1 MLHRPLATLALLAA
15 LGCLLA
21 ASAAPVPAAATPE
34 APTPAAAIPAVPSP
48 AAGSAAPPPAS
59 NELTAVLELAQSP
72 ASAARLTALAA
83 TRLHPSQAHARQAA
97 VASLRPAA
105 STRAA
110 AERFAA
116 RRGLRVVR
124 ADAWSVTVAAAP
136 AWLAAAFGS
145 TLATTVAHGHR
156 YRHATS
162 TPTVPAVLRGAVV
175 GVVGLDE
182 RPAMHRHTPLPG
194 APAGTQDGDS
204 LRRAYGVPDSWRG
217 AGVTVATFNLSGWD
231 SSDLDTYARATGST
245 AHLTEIPI
253 APVTPADVR
262 TPVDGGDIEVALDA
276 EALLA
281 TAPEAAQRAYFG
293 DNSPGGVT
301 ALMDQAA
308 TDAEAHL
315 FQVFSTS
322 WGSCE
327 KYTDRT
333 SRAAYSRDVARM
345 VAAGVTVF
353 AASGDSGGY
362 DCADRNNPGPDNTTP
377 AVDFPA
383 SDANVVGVGG
393 TTLPASNERGWG
405 TAPDPM
411 DVSSYQGDGSGGGF
425 SATSLQPAF
434 QQGLG
439 LTGRR
444 SVPDVASEA
453 DPSTGLAIL
462 YQGRVTVVGGTS
474 LASPTWAGFT
484 AVALS
489 ATSRPTVGFGNV
501 LPALYAHPSAF
512 RDITTGT
519 NHVVNAGRGYDQ
531 VTGLGV
537 PRWSRIGPLLAGSPY
552 LEVADY
558 TRNRTMPV
566 TVAVPV
572 GTSVTAFRVGEGP
585 AYADCI
591 GLTAGVRPTQAT
603 LAATA
608 SGTPTQ
614 GLHTLSLDTLD
625 NAGTCHVAREI
636 VTYDS
641 VAPVARVTFGL
652 VTGRDTRTR
661 ARWSATDATSPVQSY
676 DVVVARRGSTADYM
690 ATGTVGTLRTTGW
703 LVAGG
708 TYLTTVRARDVAGNV
723 GSTVQL
729 SLTVPNDDRSLI
741 ATGQWQRSTLAS
753 DYLGSHLRSG
763 TRGSMATFRRTGRIF
778 TVGVLTTP
786 TAGWLDVYVDGVRTG
801 YDLYEPT
808 LLRLKQLVV
817 ARFTRPGSHAV
828 RLVVRG
834 THRAESAGSNVYL
847 DSFTVV
853 P

>member
-21 ASAAPVPAAATPE
+21 ASAAPVPAAATP
-34 APTPAAAIPAVPSP
+34 AAPSP
-48 AAGSAAPPPAS
+48 AAASSAPAT

-97 VASLRPAA
+97 AASLRPVP

-136 AWLAAAFGS
+136 AQLAAAFGS
-145 TLATTVAHGHR
+145 TLTTTVAHGHR
-156 YRHATS
+156 YRHAT
-162 TPTVPAVLRGAVV
+162 TAPTVPAVLRGAVV

-204 LRRAYGVPDSWRG
+204 LRRAYGVPGSWRG

-231 SSDLDTYARATGST
+231 SSDLDTYARATGAT
-245 AHLTEIPI
+245 AHLTEIPVP
-253 APVTPADVR
+253 PVTPADVR

-293 DNSPGGVT
+293 DNSLGGVT

-327 KYTDRT
+327 KYTDGT

-383 SDANVVGVGG
+383 SDVNVVGVGG
-393 TTLPASNERGWG
+393 TTLPASAERGWG

-411 DVSSYQGDGSGGGF
+411 DVPDYQGDGSGGGF
-425 SATSLQPAF
+425 SAIRLSQPAF

-439 LTGRR
+439 VTGRR

-453 DPSTGLAIL
+453 DPSTGLAIV
-462 YQGRVTVVGGTS
+462 YRSRGTVVGGTS

-484 AVALS
+484 AAALS

-537 PRWSRIGPLLAGSPY
+537 PRWSRVGPLLAGSPY

-558 TRNRTMPV
+558 TRTRTVPV

-585 AYADCI
+585 AYADCT
-591 GLTAGVRPTQAT
+591 GLAAGARPTQAT

-608 SGTPTQ
+608 SGSPAQ
-614 GLHTLSLDTLD
+614 GRHILSLDTLD
-625 NAGTCHVAREI
+625 NAGTCHVAREA

-641 VAPVARVTFGL
+641 VAPVAHVTFGL

-676 DVVVARRGSTADYM
+676 DVVVARRGSTADYT
-690 ATGTVGTLRTTGW
+690 ATGTVGTQRTTGR

-708 TYLTTVRARDVAGNV
+708 TYLTTVLARDAAGNV

-729 SLTVPNDDRSLI
+729 SLTVPEDDRSLI
-741 ATGQWQRSTLAS
+741 ATGRWQRSTLAS

-763 TRGSMATFRRTGRIF
+763 TRGSAVTFRRTGRTF

-808 LLRLKQLVV
+808 LLVRKQLVV
-817 ARFTRPGSHAV
+817 ARFTLPGSHTV

>member
-136 AWLAAAFGS
+136 ARLAAAFGS

-162 TPTVPAVLRGAVV
+162 TPTVPAALRGAVV

-462 YQGRVTVVGGTS
+462 YQGRGTVVGGTS

-484 AVALS
+484 AAALS

-572 GTSVTAFRVGEGP
+572 GTSATAFRVGEGP

-608 SGTPTQ
+608 SGTPAQ

-625 NAGTCHVAREI
+625 NAGTCHVAREV

-708 TYLTTVRARDVAGNV
+708 TYLTTVRARDAAGNV

-763 TRGSMATFRRTGRIF
+763 TRGSMATFRRTGRTF

-817 ARFTRPGSHAV
+817 ARFTRPGSHTV

>member
-1 MLHRPLATLALLAA
+1 MLHRPPATLALLAA

-21 ASAAPVPAAATPE
+21 VSAAPVPAAATPV
-34 APTPAAAIPAVPSP
+34 APSP
-48 AAGSAAPPPAS
+48 AAASAALAPAS

-83 TRLHPSQAHARQAA
+83 TRLHPPQARARQAA
-97 VASLRPAA
+97 VASLRPAP

-110 AERFAA
+110 AEHFAA
-116 RRGLRVVR
+116 NHGLRVVR

-136 AWLAAAFGS
+136 ARLAAAFGS
-145 TLATTVAHGHR
+145 TLTMTVAHGHR
-156 YRHATS
+156 YRHAT
-162 TPTVPAVLRGAVV
+162 TAPTVPATLRGAVV

-194 APAGTQDGDS
+194 APAGTQDGNS
-204 LRRAYGVPDSWRG
+204 LRRAYGVPGSWRG

-231 SSDLDTYARATGST
+231 SSDLYAYARATGAT
-245 AHLTEIPI
+245 AHLTEIP
-253 APVTPADVR
+253 APAVTPADVR

-301 ALMDQAA
+301 ALMDKVA

-333 SRAAYSRDVARM
+333 GRAAYSRDVARM

-362 DCADRNNPGPDNTTP
+362 DCADRNNPGHDNTTP

-393 TTLPASNERGWG
+393 TTLPASAERGWG

-411 DVSSYQGDGSGGGF
+411 DVLSYQGDGSGGGF
-425 SATSLQPAF
+425 SAITLQPAF

-453 DPSTGLAIL
+453 DPSTGLAMF
-462 YQGRVTVVGGTS
+462 YQGGVTVVGGTS

-484 AVALS
+484 AAALS

-512 RDITTGT
+512 RDITAGT

-537 PRWSRIGPLLAGSPY
+537 PRWSRVGPLLAGSPY

-558 TRNRTMPV
+558 TRDKTMPV

-585 AYADCI
+585 AYADCT
-591 GLTAGVRPTQAT
+591 GLTAGGRPTQAT

-608 SGTPTQ
+608 SGSPAQ
-614 GLHTLSLDTLD
+614 GRHTLSLDTLD
-625 NAGTCHVAREI
+625 NVGTCHVAREN

-641 VAPVARVTFGL
+641 IAPVARVTFGL
-652 VTGRDTRTR
+652 VTGRDTWTR
-661 ARWSATDATSPVQSY
+661 ARWSATDATSPVRSY
-676 DVVVARRGSTADYM
+676 DVVVARRGTTADYT
-690 ATGTVGTLRTTGW
+690 ATGTVETRRTTAR

-708 TYLTTVRARDVAGNV
+708 TYLTTVRARDAAGNV
-723 GSTVQL
+723 GLPVQL
-729 SLTVPNDDRSLI
+729 SLTLPNDDRSLI
-741 ATGQWQRSTLAS
+741 ATGRWQRRTLAW
-753 DYLGSHLRSG
+753 DFLGSDLRSG
-763 TRGSMATFRRTGRIF
+763 TRGSAATFRRTGRTF
-778 TVGVLTTP
+778 TVGVLTSR

-801 YDLYEPT
+801 YDLYEAT
-808 LLRLKQLVV
+808 GLVRKQLVV
-817 ARFTRPGSHAV
+817 ARFVRPGSHTV

-834 THRAESAGSNVYL
+834 THRAASAGSNVYL
-847 DSFTVV
+847 DFFTVV